1 MRFHQ
6 LLSVDHLVVSRW
18 LKVATQ
24 ILLMLVFATKSWAGA
39 ITYPNFE
46 SAELGRSY
54 NLHYISPLN
63 DTIPVWLCKNCGSAS
78 LAALQ
83 TVVRRPGKRKK
94 LHLALCFRV
103 LN

>member
-1 MRFHQ
+1 MRFLK
-6 LLSVDHLVVSRW
+6 LLSVNHLVVSRW

-54 NLHYISPLN
+54 AYNLYTPDGYENSGLRY
-63 DTIPVWLCKNCGSAS
+63 PVMYLPPGVAPQLQHS
-78 LAALQ
+78 L
-83 TVVRRPGKRKK
+83 
-94 LHLALCFRV
+94 H
-103 LN
+103 